1 VRLVRRLYERD
12 IMKRESSFQSLNVD
26 MLFWLILMEYSI
38 GNLLLRDGVKL
49 VMLLYDRSKYLR
61 SGKELSVKLVI

>member
-12 IMKRESSFQSLNVD
+12 IMKTESSCQSLNVD

>member
-61 SGKELSVKLVI
+61 SGKELFVKLVI